1 MKTVIYARY
10 SSERQNEQS
19 IEGQLR
25 ECYAYAKAHGLT
37 VVREYIDRA
46 ISGKAAENRE
56 AFQQMISDS
65 DRKAFDAVLVY
76 RTDRFA
82 RNRYDSAIYKS
93 RLKRNG
99 VTVLYAKEHI
109 PDGPEGILF
118 ESLLEGMAEYYSAE
132 LSQKLRRGMR
142 ESALKCHATGGNCA
156 LGYKIGVDKRFEI
169 DEKTAPAVRK
179 IFEMYAEGHTCKEI
193 CDYLN
198 SVGIKTARGNDY
210 NKNSL
215 TTILHN
221 KKYIGWYICK
231 DISIEGGVPAI
242 IEPELFEAVQRRLSA
257 NRKHPQKKRAKE
269 EYLLTGKLYC
279 GGTDVGMVGHSGT
292 SRNGCRYYYYKPVEK
307 GSPQKSLRKDWIEDL
322 VVDET
327 VKNILQ
333 PDMIDLI
340 AEHCAAISAS
350 ESRTDE
356 VDTLRQQLK
365 ATEKAIKGLLSAME
379 QGIVTRST
387 KARLEELEQQRE
399 KLEYEIELVSAKNTV
414 MPKDEIKYLLSH
426 FVRETDEPSE
436 EYSKDIIEG
445 LVHKVFTYE
454 DRIVIVYNVGKSDTE
469 LFSSEIHFDPEFP
482 DDGDSH
488 SSLIDGMRPPTI
500 ERPYCSEFIS
510 KMRFFLFPID
520 NYKKSDIL

>member
-37 VVREYIDRA
+37 VVKEYIDRA

-56 AFQQMISDS
+56 AFQQMITDS
-65 DRKAFDAVLVY
+65 DRKAFDVVLVY

-142 ESALKCHATGGNCA
+142 ESALKCHATGGNVP
-156 LGYKIGVDKRFEI
+156 LGYKIGADKRFEI
-169 DEKTAPAVRK
+169 DEKTAPVVKK
-179 IFEMYAEGHTCKEI
+179 IFEMYAEGNTCKDI

-198 SVGIKTARGNDY
+198 SVGIKTARGNSY
-210 NKNSL
+210 NRSSL
-215 TTILHN
+215 PTVLRN

-231 DISIEGGVPAI
+231 DICVEGGVPAI
-242 IEPELFEAVQRRLSA
+242 VDKELFEAVQRKLEG

-279 GGTDVGMVGHSGT
+279 GDTDIGMIGHSGT
-292 SRNGCRYYYYKPVEK
+292 SRNGSRYYYYKPVEK
-307 GSPQKSLRKDWIEDL
+307 DCAQKTLRKDWIEDL
-322 VVDET
+322 VVNET
-327 VKNILQ
+327 VRNILQ
-333 PDMIDLI
+333 PDMMELI
-340 AEHCAAISAS
+340 AERCAAISAAD
-350 ESRTDE
+350 SRTDE
-356 VDTLRQQLK
+356 ADTLRQQLK
-365 ATEKAIKGLLSAME
+365 GTEKSINGLLSAME

-387 KARLEELEQQRE
+387 KARLEELERQRD
-399 KLEYEIELVSAKNTV
+399 KLEYEIEIVSVKNTV
-414 MPKDEIKYLLSH
+414 MPKDEIKYLLSR
-426 FVRETDEPSE
+426 FVRETNEPSE
-436 EYSKDIIEG
+436 EYNKDIIEG
-445 LVHKVFTYE
+445 LVYKVFSYE
-454 DRIVIVYNVGKSDTE
+454 DRIVIVYNIGKSDTE

-482 DDGDSH
+482 NEGDSDG
-488 SSLIDGMRPPTI
+488 SLTDGVRPPYKTVSEHI
-500 ERPYCSEFIS
+500 TYINGYLVLAVRLFSCS
-510 KMRFFLFPID
+510 K
-520 NYKKSDIL
+520 

>member
-37 VVREYIDRA
+37 VVKEYIDRA

-99 VTVLYAKEHI
+99 VSVLYAKEHI

-156 LGYKIGVDKRFEI
+156 LGYRIGTDKRFEI
-169 DEKTAPAVRK
+169 DEKTAPVVKK
-179 IFEMYAEGHTCKEI
+179 IFGMYAEGHTCKEI

-198 SVGIKTARGNDY
+198 SVGIRTARGNAY

-215 TTILHN
+215 TTILRN
-221 KKYIGWYICK
+221 KKYIGYYICK
-231 DISIEGGVPAI
+231 DICVEGGVPAI
-242 IEPELFEAVQRRLSA
+242 VDKELFEAVQRKLEG

-279 GGTDVGMVGHSGT
+279 GDKDVGMVGHSGT
-292 SRNGCRYYYYKPVEK
+292 SRNGSRYYYYKPVEK
-307 GSPQKSLRKDWIEDL
+307 DCAQKTLRKDWIENL

-327 VKNILQ
+327 VRNILQ
-333 PDMIDLI
+333 PDMMELI
-340 AEHCAAISAS
+340 AEHCAAISAAD
-350 ESRTDE
+350 SRPDE
-356 VDTLRQQLK
+356 ADTLRQQLK
-365 ATEKAIKGLLSAME
+365 ATEKAIGGLLSAME

-387 KARLEELEQQRE
+387 KARLEELEQQRD
-399 KLEYEIELVSAKNTV
+399 KLEYEIEITSVKNTV
-414 MPKDEIKYLLSH
+414 MPKDEILYLLSR

-436 EYSKDIIEG
+436 EYNKDIIEG
-445 LVHKVFTYE
+445 LVYKVFSYE
-454 DRIVIVYNVGKSDTE
+454 DRIVIVYNIGNSDTE
-469 LFSSEIHFDPEFP
+469 LFSSEIHFNPESP
-482 DDGDSH
+482 DDGGSYG
-488 SSLIDGMRPPTI
+488 SLIDGLRPPYHTI
-500 ERPYCSEFIS
+500 SEHITYIHGYLVLAVRLFSCS
-510 KMRFFLFPID
+510 K
-520 NYKKSDIL
+520 

>member
-37 VVREYIDRA
+37 VVKEYIDRA

-56 AFQQMISDS
+56 AFQQMITDS
-65 DRKAFDAVLVY
+65 DRKAFDVVLVY

-142 ESALKCHATGGNCA
+142 ESALKCHATGGNVP
-156 LGYKIGVDKRFEI
+156 LGYKIGADKRFEI
-169 DEKTAPAVRK
+169 DEKTAPVVKK
-179 IFEMYAEGHTCKEI
+179 IFEMYAEGNTCKDI

-198 SVGIKTARGNDY
+198 SVGIKTARGNSY
-210 NKNSL
+210 NRSSL
-215 TTILHN
+215 PTVLRN

-231 DISIEGGVPAI
+231 DISVEGGVPAI
-242 IEPELFEAVQRRLSA
+242 VDKELFEAVQRKLEG

-279 GGTDVGMVGHSGT
+279 GDTDIGMIGHSGT
-292 SRNGCRYYYYKPVEK
+292 SR
-307 GSPQKSLRKDWIEDL
+307 
-322 VVDET
+322 T
-327 VKNILQ
+327 VRNILQ
-333 PDMIDLI
+333 PDMMELI
-340 AEHCAAISAS
+340 AEHCAAISAAD
-350 ESRTDE
+350 SRTDE
-356 VDTLRQQLK
+356 ADTLRQQLK
-365 ATEKAIKGLLSAME
+365 ATEKSINGLLSAME

-387 KARLEELEQQRE
+387 KARLEELEQQRD
-399 KLEYEIELVSAKNTV
+399 KLEYEIEIVSVKNMV
-414 MPKDEIKYLLSH
+414 MPKDEIKYLLSR

-436 EYSKDIIEG
+436 EYNKDIIEG
-445 LVHKVFTYE
+445 LVYKVFSYE
-454 DRIVIVYNVGKSDTE
+454 DRIVIVYNIGKSDTE
-469 LFSSEIHFDPEFP
+469 LFSSEIHFNPEFP
-482 DDGDSH
+482 DDGGSDG
-488 SSLIDGMRPPTI
+488 SLTDGVRPPYKTVSEHI
-500 ERPYCSEFIS
+500 TYINGYLVLAVRLFSCS
-510 KMRFFLFPID
+510 K
-520 NYKKSDIL
+520 

>member
-37 VVREYIDRA
+37 VVKEYIDRA

-56 AFQQMISDS
+56 AFQQMITDS
-65 DRKAFDAVLVY
+65 DRKAFDVVLVY

-142 ESALKCHATGGNCA
+142 ESALKCHATGGNVP
-156 LGYKIGVDKRFEI
+156 LGYKIGADKRFEI
-169 DEKTAPAVRK
+169 DEKTAPVVKK
-179 IFEMYAEGHTCKEI
+179 IFEMYAEGNTCKDI

-198 SVGIKTARGNDY
+198 SVGIKTARGNSY
-210 NKNSL
+210 NRSSL
-215 TTILHN
+215 PTVLRN

-231 DISIEGGVPAI
+231 DISVEGGVPAI
-242 IEPELFEAVQRRLSA
+242 VDKELFEAVQRKLEG

-279 GGTDVGMVGHSGT
+279 GDTDIGMIGHSGT
-292 SRNGCRYYYYKPVEK
+292 SRNGSRYYYYKPVEK
-307 GSPQKSLRKDWIEDL
+307 YCTQKTLRKDWIENL

-327 VKNILQ
+327 VQNILQ
-333 PDMIDLI
+333 PDMMDLI
-340 AEHCAAISAS
+340 SERCAAISAAD
-350 ESRTDE
+350 SRTDE
-356 VDTLRQQLK
+356 ADTLRQQLK
-365 ATEKAIKGLLSAME
+365 ATEKSINGLLSAME

-387 KARLEELEQQRE
+387 KARLEELEQQRD
-399 KLEYEIELVSAKNTV
+399 KLEYEIEIVSVKNMV
-414 MPKDEIKYLLSH
+414 MPKDEIKYLLSR

-436 EYSKDIIEG
+436 EYNKDIIEG
-445 LVHKVFTYE
+445 LVYKVFSYE
-454 DRIVIVYNVGKSDTE
+454 DRIVIVYNIGKSDTE
-469 LFSSEIHFDPEFP
+469 LFSSEIHFNPEFP
-482 DDGDSH
+482 DDGGSDG
-488 SSLIDGMRPPTI
+488 SLTDGVRPPYKTVSEHI
-500 ERPYCSEFIS
+500 TYINGYLVLAVRLFSCS
-510 KMRFFLFPID
+510 K
-520 NYKKSDIL
+520 

>member
-37 VVREYIDRA
+37 VVKEYIDRA

-99 VTVLYAKEHI
+99 VTVLYAKEHM
-109 PDGPEGILF
+109 
-118 ESLLEGMAEYYSAE
+118 LEGMAEYYSAE

-156 LGYKIGVDKRFEI
+156 LGYKIGADKRFEI
-169 DEKTAPAVRK
+169 DEKTAPVVRK
-179 IFEMYAEGHTCKEI
+179 IFEMYAEGHTCKDI

-198 SVGIKTARGNDY
+198 SVGIKTARGNAY

-215 TTILHN
+215 TTILRN
-221 KKYIGWYICK
+221 RKYIGYYICK
-231 DISIEGGVPAI
+231 DICVEGGVPVI
-242 IEPELFEAVQRRLSA
+242 VDKELFEAVQRKLEG

-279 GGTDVGMVGHSGT
+279 GDTDIGMVGHSGT
-292 SRNGCRYYYYKPVEK
+292 SRNGSRYYYYKPVEK
-307 GSPQKSLRKDWIEDL
+307 DCAQKTLRKDWIENL

-327 VKNILQ
+327 VRNILQ
-333 PDMIDLI
+333 PDMMDLI
-340 AEHCAAISAS
+340 AEHCAAISAAD
-350 ESRTDE
+350 SRTDE
-356 VDTLRQQLK
+356 ADTLRQQLK
-365 ATEKAIKGLLSAME
+365 ATEKAIGGLLSAME

-387 KARLEELEQQRE
+387 KARLEELEQQRD
-399 KLEYEIELVSAKNTV
+399 KLEYEIEITSVKNTV
-414 MPKDEIKYLLSH
+414 MPKDEILYLLSR

-436 EYSKDIIEG
+436 EYNKDIIEG
-445 LVHKVFTYE
+445 LVYKVFSYE
-454 DRIVIVYNVGKSDTE
+454 DRIVIVYNIGKSDTE
-469 LFSSEIHFDPEFP
+469 LYSSEIHFNPESP
-482 DDGDSH
+482 DDGGSDG
-488 SSLIDGMRPPTI
+488 SLIDGLRPP
-500 ERPYCSEFIS
+500 E
-510 KMRFFLFPID
+510 
-520 NYKKSDIL
+520 

>member
-37 VVREYIDRA
+37 VVKEYIDRA

-142 ESALKCHATGGNCA
+142 ESALKCHATGGNVP
-156 LGYKIGVDKRFEI
+156 LGYKIGEDKRFEI
-169 DEKTAPAVRK
+169 DEKTAPVVRK
-179 IFEMYAEGHTCKEI
+179 IFEMYAEGYTCKEI

-198 SVGIKTARGNDY
+198 SVGIRTARGNAY
-210 NKNSL
+210 NRSSL
-215 TTILHN
+215 PTVLRN
-221 KKYIGWYICK
+221 KKYIGYYICK
-231 DISIEGGVPAI
+231 DICVEGGVPAI
-242 IEPELFEAVQRRLSA
+242 VDKELFEAVQRKLEG

-279 GGTDVGMVGHSGT
+279 GDTDIGMVGHSGT
-292 SRNGCRYYYYKPVEK
+292 SRNGSRYYYYKPVEK
-307 GSPQKSLRKDWIEDL
+307 DCAQKTLRKDWIENL

-327 VKNILQ
+327 VRNILQ
-333 PDMIDLI
+333 PDMMELI
-340 AEHCAAISAS
+340 AEHCAAISAAD
-350 ESRTDE
+350 SRPDE
-356 VDTLRQQLK
+356 ADTLRQQLK
-365 ATEKAIKGLLSAME
+365 ATEKSINGLLSAME

-387 KARLEELEQQRE
+387 KARLEELEQQRD
-399 KLEYEIELVSAKNTV
+399 KLEYEIEITSVKNTV
-414 MPKDEIKYLLSH
+414 MPKDEIKYLLSR
-426 FVRETDEPSE
+426 FVREIDEPSE
-436 EYSKDIIEG
+436 DYNKDIIEG
-445 LVHKVFTYE
+445 LVYKVFSYE
-454 DRIVIVYNVGKSDTE
+454 DRIVIVYNIGKSDTE
-469 LFSSEIHFDPEFP
+469 LFSSEIHFNPEFP
-482 DDGDSH
+482 DEGDSDG
-488 SSLIDGMRPPTI
+488 SLTDGVRPPLI
-500 ERPYCSEFIS
+500 KSRIFSAYVLKIRLFIVKEFL
-510 KMRFFLFPID
+510 K
-520 NYKKSDIL
+520 